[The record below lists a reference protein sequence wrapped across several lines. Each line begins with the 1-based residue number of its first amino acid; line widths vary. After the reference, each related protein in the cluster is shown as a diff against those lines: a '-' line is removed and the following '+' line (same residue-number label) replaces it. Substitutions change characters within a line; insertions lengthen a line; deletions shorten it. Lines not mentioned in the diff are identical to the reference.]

1 MWEACT
7 QVVSSGFRFQI
18 FEGTARLSFRELFNL
33 LENDSDFGRWY
44 GETLASCGLAAFF
57 WEHPPLTV
65 ATVDDEAEFVLLES
79 SALAGLRA
87 EPEPFESQFSAHPT
101 AAVLTFPNL
110 SGDAQLV
117 VPRPIGP
124 IEAYG
129 HLAVFVRSAPRTQVQ
144 SLWKAAA
151 QLLRENLSSTPR
163 WLSTA
168 GLGVSWLHIRLD
180 TRPKYYQFA
189 PYKTG
194 I

>member
-1 MWEACT
+1 MWEART

-18 FEGTARLSFRELFNL
+18 FQGTARLSFRELFNL

-44 GETLASCGLAAFF
+44 GETLAGCGLAAFF
-57 WEHPPLTV
+57 WEHPPLT
-65 ATVDDEAEFVLLES
+65 ADTFDDGAEFVLLES

-87 EPEPFESQFSAHPT
+87 EPEPFESQFAAHPT
-101 AAVLTFPNL
+101 ADVLTFPNL

-124 IEAYG
+124 VEAYA
-129 HLAVFVRSAPRTQVQ
+129 HLAVFVRNAPRAQVQ
-144 SLWKAAA
+144 SVWKAAA

-180 TRPKYYQFA
+180 TYPKYYQFS
-189 PYKTG
+189 PYKAVT
-194 I
+194 